1 MNYDNVLLEEERV
14 GLDLRALYR
23 QYGYQ
28 QFRMSKFE
36 EYDLYV
42 RNKDFLLSDA
52 VITFTDLSGRLLALK
67 PDVTLSIIK
76 NTRDEEGLKK
86 LYYDE
91 KVYRPAGMERS
102 FREINQV
109 GLECVGLLDDYTVS
123 EVIFLAGESL
133 CRISES
139 FRLNVSH
146 LGILSA
152 LLEETGL
159 PEDRKQALNRFLSEK
174 NEHELRRLLSE
185 YQVPR
190 ELSSRILSLARLHGS
205 PDRVLPLLRELTDAP
220 AVEELSR
227 ILAPIAECPWSDNL
241 ILDFSGVSDMKYYNG
256 IMLTGFIEGVPSP
269 VLSGGR
275 YDPLLRRMGRRSGA
289 IGFAVYLDLLERLEP
304 DRPYDVDVLL
314 VYGPGEDPVKVKEA
328 ADALASEG
336 NSVAVLPE
344 GQRLMRARR
353 SLSFREGEV
362 RPR

>member
-1 MNYDNVLLEEERV
+1 MNLDKVLLEEERI
-14 GLDLRALYR
+14 GLALRALYR
-23 QYGYQ
+23 QYGYR

-91 KVYRPAGMERS
+91 KVYRPAGTERS

-109 GLECVGLLDDYTVS
+109 GLECVGPLDDYTVS

-133 CRISES
+133 HRISES

-159 PEDRKQALNRFLSEK
+159 PEEKKQELNRCLSGK
-174 NEHELRRLLSE
+174 HEHELRKLLSD
-185 YQVPR
+185 YLVPR
-190 ELSSRILSLARLHGS
+190 ELSCRILSLARLHGS

-220 AVEELSR
+220 AVEELR
-227 ILAPIAECPWSDNL
+227 RVLGPIAMSPWSANL
-241 ILDFSGVSDMKYYNG
+241 VLDFSGVADMKYYNG

-275 YDPLLRRMGRRSGA
+275 YDPLLRRVGRRSGA

-304 DRPYDVDVLL
+304 EDPYDVDVLL
-314 VYGPGEDPVKVKEA
+314 IYGPGEDPERIKEA

-336 NSVAVLPE
+336 DSVAVLPE
-344 GQRLMRARR
+344 GQKMPPARR
-353 SLSFREGEV
+353 RLSLREGEV
-362 RPR
+362 RSL